1 MKNITL
7 EKVAGLWL
15 AEKKHFVKKSTYAA
29 YSLTVAKHLVPVFGS
44 FGEVTEERVQHF
56 VFSKLDS
63 GLSQKSV
70 KDMLVV
76 LKMVLKYGVKNGFME
91 RRDIDVRFPT
101 ERERKEVEV
110 LSLENQ
116 QKIMRY
122 LRSNFNFMNLGI
134 YICLCSGLRIGEIC
148 ALKWKDIDL
157 TGRVIHITKTI
168 QRIYLLNGNEGHT
181 EIIVDTAKTMNSM
194 RSIPIPKELLTVLRP
209 LKKIVCDDFYVLTNS
224 PDPTEPRTY
233 RNYYNRLMSN
243 LGVPKLKFH
252 GLRHSFATRCI
263 ESKCDYKTLSVLL
276 GHSKISTTLDL
287 YVHPNFEQKQ
297 QCVEQMFRRLR
308 YPKRLKYRL

>member
-1 MKNITL
+1 MKKITF
-7 EKVAGLWL
+7 EKMAGLWL

-29 YSLTVAKHLVPVFGS
+29 YSLTVAKHLVPEFGR
-44 FGEVTEERVQHF
+44 FEDITEDLVQQF

-101 ERERKEVEV
+101 ERERKDVEV

-122 LRSNFNFMNLGI
+122 LRSNFSFMNLGI

-181 EIIVDTAKTMNSM
+181 EIIVDTAKTINSM
-194 RSIPIPKELLTVLRP
+194 RSIPIPKELLSVLRP

-224 PDPTEPRTY
+224 SDPTEPRTY
-233 RNYYNRLMSN
+233 RNYYNRLLSN

-308 YPKRLKYRL
+308 

>member
-1 MKNITL
+1 MENNTF

-29 YSLTVAKHLVPVFGS
+29 YSLTVAKHLVPAFGC
-44 FGEVTEERVQHF
+44 FGEVTEERVQQF

-76 LKMVLKYGVKNGFME
+76 LKMVLKYGVKNGYME

-122 LRSNFNFMNLGI
+122 LRSNFSFMNLGI

-194 RSIPIPKELLTVLRP
+194 RSIPIPKELLSVLRP

-308 YPKRLKYRL
+308 

>member
-1 MKNITL
+1 MENITF

-122 LRSNFNFMNLGI
+122 LRSNFSFMNLGI

-194 RSIPIPKELLTVLRP
+194 RSIPIPKELLSVLRP
-209 LKKIVCDDFYVLTNS
+209 LKKIVCDDFYVLTNYL
-224 PDPTEPRTY
+224 DPTEPRTY

-308 YPKRLKYRL
+308 

>member
-1 MKNITL
+1 MKKKTF
-7 EKVAGLWL
+7 EEVAGIWL

-29 YSLTVAKHLVPVFGS
+29 YSLTIVKHLVPEFGRM
-44 FGEVTEERVQHF
+44 TDIKEEDVQQF
-56 VFSKLDS
+56 VLCKLEG
-63 GLSQKSV
+63 GLSHKTV

-76 LKMVLKYGVKNGFME
+76 LKMVLKYGVKNGHWVH
-91 RRDIDVRFPT
+91 RQIDVRFPT
-101 ERERKEVEV
+101 ERQKKELEV
-110 LSLENQ
+110 LTLGNQ
-116 QKIMRY
+116 QQIMKY
-122 LRSNFNFMNLGI
+122 LRDNFSFMNLGI

-194 RSIPIPKELLTVLRP
+194 RSIPIPKELLSVLRP

-287 YVHPNFEQKQ
+287 YVHPNLEQKQ
-297 QCVEQMFRRLR
+297 RCVEQMFRGLR
-308 YPKRLKYRL
+308 

>member
-1 MKNITL
+1 MENNTF

-29 YSLTVAKHLVPVFGS
+29 YSLTVAKHLVPAFGR
-44 FGEVTEERVQHF
+44 FEDITEDMVQQF

-122 LRSNFNFMNLGI
+122 LRSNFSFMNLGI

-194 RSIPIPKELLTVLRP
+194 RSIPIPKELLSVLRP

-308 YPKRLKYRL
+308 